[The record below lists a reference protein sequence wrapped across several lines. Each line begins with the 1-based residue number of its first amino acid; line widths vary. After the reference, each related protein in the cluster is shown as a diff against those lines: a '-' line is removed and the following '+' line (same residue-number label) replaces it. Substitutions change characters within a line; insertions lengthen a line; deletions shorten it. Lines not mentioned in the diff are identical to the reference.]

1 MLPTIH
7 LKYATWIITVTGK
20 WEEIIQTESKTISE
34 LISELDKIHPGF
46 KDIFIPPQIGKLNI
60 RTMIYLTRAGQPTKG
75 VVDLHERLEDNDTL
89 LFY

>member
-1 MLPTIH
+1 LALLH

-20 WEEIIQTESKTISE
+20 WEEWIQTKSKTISK
-34 LISELDKIHPGF
+34 LLSELDKKYPGF
-46 KDIFIPPQIGKLNI
+46 RDIFIPPQIGKLNI

-75 VVDLHERLEDNDTL
+75 VIELEEKLQDRDTL